1 MTNISVF
8 DSDHIHSMNRRISFD
23 NIFNSDKFS
32 DIVNYIVEN
41 DQIILVSN
49 NAQDNDNKNK
59 RVHNTD
65 GCN

>member
-1 MTNISVF
+1 
-8 DSDHIHSMNRRISFD
+8 MNRRISFD

-41 DQIILVSN
+41 DQTILVSN